1 MFSTVCYYV
10 GSPIYVPHRRA
21 YSWYKAKLIK
31 DITNYILMRFE
42 LKKKNLLQVYQNVIG
57 MDYHLEDI
65 RAVINDVHIVGIYR
79 LQGKNKKSP
88 KMNLVI
94 LYVYANQ
101 IMLKMTRNL
110 KHLLSSLKQT
120 NLKNGSLM

>member
-1 MFSTVCYYV
+1 
-10 GSPIYVPHRRA
+10 
-21 YSWYKAKLIK
+21 
-31 DITNYILMRFE
+31 
-42 LKKKNLLQVYQNVIG
+42 
-57 MDYHLEDI
+57 MDYHLEDG

-79 LQGKNKKSP
+79 LQGKDKKSP

-110 KHLLSSLKQT
+110 KHLLSPLKQT
-120 NLKNGSLM
+120 NLKNGNLM